1 MRYIMKDFP
10 KYIKEN
16 LEKLTKD
23 QLIYLIREYDHA
35 WFCIGETLVDQ
46 SKQNISD
53 EFAFEKIR
61 NYLYN
66 LDRLNVRSDRQ
77 DLEIKLKKGE
87 ITSDEY
93 RKIVL
98 GGD

>member
-1 MRYIMKDFP
+1 MEDFQD
-10 KYIKEN
+10 YIKKN

-23 QLIYLIREYDHA
+23 QLIYLIREYDYA

-46 SKQNISD
+46 SKQHISD
-53 EFAFEKIR
+53 EYAFDKIR
-61 NYLYN
+61 NYLYE
-66 LDRLNVRSDRQ
+66 LDKLNPRSDRLE
-77 DLEIKLKKGE
+77 LEIKLRKGE
-87 ITSDEY
+87 ITPEEY

>member
-35 WFCIGETLVDQ
+35 WFCIGETWLI
-46 SKQNISD
+46 KAN
-53 EFAFEKIR
+53 KI
-61 NYLYN
+61 
-66 LDRLNVRSDRQ
+66 
-77 DLEIKLKKGE
+77 
-87 ITSDEY
+87 
-93 RKIVL
+93 
-98 GGD
+98 